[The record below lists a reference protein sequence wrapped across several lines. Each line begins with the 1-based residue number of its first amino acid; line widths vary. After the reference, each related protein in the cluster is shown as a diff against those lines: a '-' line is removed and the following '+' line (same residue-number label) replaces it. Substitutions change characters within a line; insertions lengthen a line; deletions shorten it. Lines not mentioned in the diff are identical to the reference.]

1 MPLVKNTVIVI
12 FIGLTLTAGVASA
25 QSFSLKQAQDY
36 AIENYF
42 ESVNAGLE
50 IKKSKARIWENIAMG
65 LPHVNASGN
74 YRYASDLEFDFDL
87 SGGIPPGQD
96 FIAVFAADNIS
107 QGKLEASQL
116 IFDGSYFVG
125 LQAAKK
131 YNEFTKLDRDRT
143 NNEVKKMVSSA
154 YYLVL
159 ISDENINF
167 LEGNFENIELSIE
180 ETNALV
186 KEGFLDET
194 ELDQL
199 ILIKSDLENTLQNA
213 KQSKDVALKMLKLN
227 LGLELSS
234 NITLS
239 DSLDGI
245 MQQINMDAL
254 LGQQFDA
261 VGNPDLKVIEAR
273 RDLLR
278 LNVRRY
284 KAQRLPTIAAFY
296 GYQNTAYQF
305 EWDWLKDASWY
316 DAQNMGVSISI
327 PLLSSG
333 QQSSVIR
340 QAQLELTKMENN
352 LNYARKSMSVQFTN
366 AINSLSTKNS
376 NYENSKKSLKIAEKI
391 FSRTNSKY
399 KEGLSSSFEVSQM
412 KNQVLQS
419 QGKYIQSLFDVLNA
433 KLEIDK
439 LQNR

>member
-1 MPLVKNTVIVI
+1 MQLVANIIRDTFVA
-12 FIGLTLTAGVASA
+12 FILFTGFASA

-36 AIENYF
+36 AIENYV

-50 IKKSKARIWENIAMG
+50 VKKSKAKIWENIAIG
-65 LPHVNASGN
+65 LPHVNAAGN
-74 YRYASDLEFDFDL
+74 YRYAADLEFDFDL

-116 IFDGSYFVG
+116 IFDGSYIVG

-131 YNEFTKLDRDRT
+131 YSEFTKLDKEKT
-143 NNEVKKMVSSA
+143 NNEVKKMVSSS

-159 ISDENINF
+159 ISDENISF
-167 LEGNFENIELSIE
+167 LEGSFQNIEASIK
-180 ETNALV
+180 ETKALV
-186 KEGFLDET
+186 DEGFLDET

-199 ILIKSDLENTLQNA
+199 LLIKSDLESTLQSA

-234 NITLS
+234 SISLS
-239 DSLDGI
+239 DSLAGI
-245 MQQINMDAL
+245 MQKINMDAL

-278 LNVRRY
+278 LNVKRY

-305 EWDWLKDASWY
+305 EWDWLKDATWY
-316 DAQNMGVSISI
+316 DAQNMGVSISV
-327 PLLSSG
+327 PLISSG
-333 QQSSVIR
+333 QQGSLIK
-340 QAQLELTKMENN
+340 QAQLELIKMENN
-352 LNYARKSMSVQFTN
+352 LNYARRSMGVQFTN
-366 AINSLSTKNS
+366 AINNLNTKNS
-376 NYENSKKSLKIAEKI
+376 NYQNAKKSLKIAEKI
-391 FSRTNSKY
+391 YLRTNIKY
-399 KEGLSSSFEVSQM
+399 KEGMSSSFELSQM